1 MNPNFYFKIH
11 ILINQVANH
20 IQALQNRIRN
30 HICRI
35 DVPDFLFFQQ
45 FLNRIWDISNQDL
58 ALNSPFIGINDFNI
72 KEHYHNLLLRVSNHI
87 LLN

>member
-1 MNPNFYFKIH
+1 
-11 ILINQVANH
+11 
-20 IQALQNRIRN
+20 
-30 HICRI
+30 
-35 DVPDFLFFQQ
+35 
-45 FLNRIWDISNQDL
+45 LNRIWDISNQDL